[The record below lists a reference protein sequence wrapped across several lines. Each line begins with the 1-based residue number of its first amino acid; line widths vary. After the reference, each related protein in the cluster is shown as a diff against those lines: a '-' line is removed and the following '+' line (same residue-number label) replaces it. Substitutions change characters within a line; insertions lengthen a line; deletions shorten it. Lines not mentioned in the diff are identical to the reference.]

1 LCKGGV
7 HISTIIKQ
15 SFTELKNQIL
25 SEIIACDNIIKALVV
40 DGEDFLTKTPTA
52 DEQKKLNEKYKLIRK
67 QIFPYKGVSF
77 TSIKNDPYITMG
89 FYNFQKKNNTFIR
102 GIVQFYIFSPIQK
115 EKTYEGSR
123 YDFIADNL
131 EVVFDKTGIGKFE
144 FQGRSDV
151 DINKD
156 GYLCHMV
163 TFEIT
168 DFHITQ

>member
-1 LCKGGV
+1 
-7 HISTIIKQ
+7 
-15 SFTELKNQIL
+15 
-25 SEIIACDNIIKALVV
+25 
-40 DGEDFLTKTPTA
+40 
-52 DEQKKLNEKYKLIRK
+52 
-67 QIFPYKGVSF
+67 
-77 TSIKNDPYITMG
+77 MG